1 MAEELSEALKIG
13 RLEDKF
19 QFYEPLFISLQGIV
33 SIPGE
38 ITKIQDDLQVLKES
52 RVAVGERITTL
63 FKAQD
68 RVYKDMVK
76 SFEEQTRLLEKEVAE
91 CPIQEVAAKLVV
103 VDKKVARISPLEDQ
117 METMEKILDS
127 FKLKGWDLIFRITP
141 WVLAFVAATYAAVN
155 N

>member
-141 WVLAFVAATYAAVN
+141 WVLAFVAVTYAAVN